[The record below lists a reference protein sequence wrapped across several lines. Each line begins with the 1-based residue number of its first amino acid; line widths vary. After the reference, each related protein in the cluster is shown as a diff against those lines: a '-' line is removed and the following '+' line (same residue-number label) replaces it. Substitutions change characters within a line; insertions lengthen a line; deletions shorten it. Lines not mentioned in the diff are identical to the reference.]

1 MIRLDEDA
9 LICDLAE
16 TYHILNYKALPP
28 ELVGVLSIGLR
39 NDSRIKMKMGN
50 QDIDMSSQLM
60 AAMVDRLSL
69 LIWQNTKDG
78 YEGINKPP
86 SILESLTT
94 RKKIT
99 QAPKFSSIEEFKD
112 KYSGKRD

>member
-28 ELVGVLSIGLR
+28 DLVGVLSIGLR
-39 NDSRIKMKMGN
+39 NDSRIKMKIGK
-50 QDIDMSSQLM
+50 QDLNISDQLM
-60 AAMVDRLSL
+60 AATVDRLSI
-69 LIWQNTKDG
+69 LIWQNTEDG
-78 YEGINKPP
+78 HKGINKPP
-86 SILESLTT
+86 SILESLTQH
-94 RKKIT
+94 KKIT

-112 KYSGKRD
+112 KYYGKWD

>member
-28 ELVGVLSIGLR
+28 DLVGVLSIGLR
-39 NDSRIKMKMGN
+39 NDSRIKMKMGKQELN
-50 QDIDMSSQLM
+50 TTEQLLAGM
-60 AAMVDRLSL
+60 TDRLSL
-69 LIWQNTKDG
+69 LIWQNTEDG
-78 YEGINKPP
+78 HKGINKPP

-112 KYSGKRD
+112 KYYGKRD